1 MSLFVLFMQKTA
13 YEMRISDWSSDV
25 CSSDLRH
32 GAALVVDPR
41 AGAALHR
48 GRDDPPRPRAGP
60 PRPVPAAAPSFVHR
74 LAGDFPRLCAVPG
87 RLAVAGGDAAGG
99 AGVPVAHPGR
109 GAGAARGVPEALCS
123 VCARDETA
131 GPVRLDRKST
141 RLNSSH

>member
-1 MSLFVLFMQKTA
+1 
-13 YEMRISDWSSDV
+13 MRISDWSSDV
-25 CSSDLRH
+25 CSSDL
-32 GAALVVDPR
+32 
-41 AGAALHR
+41 
-48 GRDDPPRPRAGP
+48 AGP
-60 PRPVPAAAPSFVHR
+60 PRPVPAAAASFGHR

-131 GPVRLDRKST
+131 GPVRLVTPAFVGAHLGAPALSVKPHRAQVRSYESGT
-141 RLNSSH
+141 A